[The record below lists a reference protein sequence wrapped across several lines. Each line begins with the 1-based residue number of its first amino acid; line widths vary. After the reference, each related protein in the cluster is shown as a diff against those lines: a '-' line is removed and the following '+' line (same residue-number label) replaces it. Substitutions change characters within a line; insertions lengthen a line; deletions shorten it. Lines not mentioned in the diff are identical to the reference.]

1 MEEGFDKNT
10 TRINIVTN
18 KVTSRSESINIYD
31 KLSAVVKR
39 FLFIDLEYL
48 GEVPQDSAITKAI
61 MKQKPVSITYPNSA
75 SAKAFVEI
83 RENLDSGE
91 HKVPNQKKGVIGFF
105 SKVFTSGRR

>member
-1 MEEGFDKNT
+1 MT
-10 TRINIVTN
+10 
-18 KVTSRSESINIYD
+18 INIYD
-31 KLSAVVKR
+31 KISAVVKR

-83 RENLDSGE
+83 SENLDSGE

>member
-1 MEEGFDKNT
+1 MKGL
-10 TRINIVTN
+10 TRIPQELILLTN

-83 RENLDSGE
+83 SENLDSGE

-105 SKVFTSGRR
+105 SKVFTAGRR